1 MKITTSL
8 SITVFTSIALLC
20 SCNQSSKESNESL
33 NDTVVAIVDSITS
46 VNSESETG
54 PTDVNNTAR
63 FIAGI
68 AQDNENEFKNL
79 ENNTYWVNYS
89 SNLNKRFKTLDS
101 TRYSKMRTWRDLE
114 LKEINTSTEKLF
126 YPFSGPDFLNAY
138 TFFPHAKEYTLLA
151 LEPPGKLPSA
161 NEISQDTSHVY
172 FNSVEN
178 GLKAI
183 LSFSFFRTE
192 AMEKDF
198 ASKELNG
205 TVHLISLFAA
215 RTGNK
220 IVSVVPANI
229 DSLGNIVQR
238 EKCDCEVRGFQMK
251 FEDAVTH
258 ELKTLNYFSLDVSDE
273 ALAKNK
279 CFRNY
284 VSSIE
289 GVTTYL
295 KSASYLMHLW
305 NFSFI
310 RNTILN
316 RSQYVLQDDSGI
328 PLKFFRD
335 TTWNKTFYGTYD
347 KPISLF
353 KNKFQ
358 ETVFKTYNDSVSK
371 LSVRKLPF
379 GIGYDYK
386 PNESNLMLFRKKN

>member
-1 MKITTSL
+1 
-8 SITVFTSIALLC
+8 
-20 SCNQSSKESNESL
+20 
-33 NDTVVAIVDSITS
+33 
-46 VNSESETG
+46 
-54 PTDVNNTAR
+54 
-63 FIAGI
+63 
-68 AQDNENEFKNL
+68 
-79 ENNTYWVNYS
+79 
-89 SNLNKRFKTLDS
+89 
-101 TRYSKMRTWRDLE
+101 
-114 LKEINTSTEKLF
+114 
-126 YPFSGPDFLNAY
+126 LNAY

-161 NEISQDTSHVY
+161 NEINQDTAHVY